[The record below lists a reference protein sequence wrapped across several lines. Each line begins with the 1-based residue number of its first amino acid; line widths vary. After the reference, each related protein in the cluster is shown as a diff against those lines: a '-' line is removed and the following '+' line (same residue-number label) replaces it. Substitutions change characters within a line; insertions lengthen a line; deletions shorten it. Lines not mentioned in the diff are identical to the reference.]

1 MSARF
6 DSEPIESGEQTLVPG
21 VRPVT
26 QRDSLKWSMTQP
38 KAGSRAQ
45 KPCDLG
51 LFDVNARNQPEQ
63 FIVSKKC
70 IGVRRHLRRT
80 PIRKLDEMLIDLI
93 DFIEATQKKDT

>member
-26 QRDSLKWSMTQP
+26 TRDRLEWKMIQP
-38 KAGSRAQ
+38 KAGTRQQ

-51 LFDVNARNQPEQ
+51 MFDVNARAQ
-63 FIVSKKC
+63 
-70 IGVRRHLRRT
+70 
-80 PIRKLDEMLIDLI
+80 LDLIDLI
-93 DFIEATQKKDT
+93 HATQQKDT

>member
-26 QRDSLKWSMTQP
+26 TRDRLEWKMTQP

-51 LFDVNARNQPEQ
+51 MFDANARNQL
-63 FIVSKKC
+63 
-70 IGVRRHLRRT
+70 H
-80 PIRKLDEMLIDLI
+80 LIDLI
-93 DFIEATQKKDT
+93 RATQKKDT

>member
-26 QRDSLKWSMTQP
+26 TRDRLEWSMAQP
-38 KAGSRAQ
+38 NAGTRAQ

-51 LFDVNARNQPEQ
+51 LFDVNARNQ
-63 FIVSKKC
+63 
-70 IGVRRHLRRT
+70 
-80 PIRKLDEMLIDLI
+80 LDLIDLI
-93 DFIEATQKKDT
+93 QATQQ